1 MARSAVSDEEVQLRK
16 RARRRLVG
24 AVALVIVA
32 VAALPLLLDANPP
45 GAPQAPQ
52 VSVASLPPES
62 GAQPGPQ
69 WSDTAQT
76 AAVPTDDPLV
86 PESAAAS
93 PSLPGQ
99 PGQADESGPGADSP
113 EAGPGRMPATQAVA
127 PDTPSGGLENALKS
141 SPKTVTDGKG
151 TYVVQLIA
159 TTSPEKARDL
169 ERRLEQLKFPAYTEK
184 TPDGAKTR
192 VRVGP
197 FARQEAAESARQRL
211 LQLGFDPG
219 KVARRG
225 E

>member
-24 AVALVIVA
+24 AVALVIMA
-32 VAALPLLLDANPP
+32 VAALPLLLDADPP
-45 GAPQAPQ
+45 GAQQAPQ
-52 VSVASLPPES
+52 VSMPSLPVES
-62 GAQPGPQ
+62 GQTGPQ
-69 WSDTAQT
+69 WSDTART
-76 AAVPTDDPLV
+76 AAVPTDDPLM
-86 PESAAAS
+86 PEPAAAS

-99 PGQADESGPGADSP
+99 PGRADESGPGADSP
-113 EAGPGRMPATQAVA
+113 EAGRSQIPATQAVA
-127 PDTPSGGLENALKS
+127 PDAPSAGPENALKS
-141 SPKTVTDGKG
+141 SPKTVADGKG
-151 TYVVQLIA
+151 VYVVQLIA

-169 ERRLEQLKFPAYTEK
+169 QRRLEQLKFPAYTEK

>member
-1 MARSAVSDEEVQLRK
+1 MRK

-32 VAALPLLLDANPP
+32 VAALPLLLDADPP
-45 GAPQAPQ
+45 VASQTPQ
-52 VSVASLPPES
+52 VSIPPTPADS
-62 GAQPGPQ
+62 AAQRPPGQPDAQ
-69 WSDTAQT
+69 RSDTAQA
-76 AAVPTDDPLV
+76 AAVPTEPLM
-86 PESAAAS
+86 PEPAATA
-93 PSLPGQ
+93 PLLPGQ
-99 PGQADESGPGADSP
+99 AGQVDEAGPGADSP
-113 EAGPGRMPATQAVA
+113 AAGPDPAPAVQAIA
-127 PDTPSGGLENALKS
+127 PDTPPSRGPESALQTDR
-141 SPKTVTDGKG
+141 KTVADGKG
-151 TYVVQLIA
+151 AYVVQLIA